1 MRGGRDTAEPSL
13 WTHRGFRLLL
23 AGVTVST
30 FGDWLLAIVFGMW
43 VKDLTG
49 SNALAASM
57 IFAGTLPAFA
67 APLTGLVADRFPR
80 RTVLVSAGLGS
91 AAMLGPLFAVH
102 DRGDLWILYLVAV
115 CGGLADGVIS
125 AAVNGLSR
133 SMVPEESLGRA
144 NGMLAT
150 VRQTM
155 QLAGP
160 AAGALL
166 YAASGARTVIVLDA
180 ATFVVAA
187 LCVAMIPAHGTRRG
201 QERGGTE
208 PKPPA
213 PGVPDEPEAEDESL
227 ASEAAAGI
235 RHMAGV
241 PVLRRLLFTG
251 FVFGLTIGFAE
262 AVVFAVVEGIGRPA
276 SYVGFLTS
284 AEGIGSVAA
293 GALVTALS
301 SRVGD
306 FRKITTGLCCFSAGL
321 LLQTG
326 GGLPFV
332 VAGAVLAG
340 AGAPPLVVGIT
351 TAAQRRTPDALTG
364 RISGALNF
372 AVNVPFAVSIG
383 LGAILVGLMPYRILL
398 LSMSAGLA
406 LVALYSKVAL
416 CESGHSGRTAADDV
430 DLVHDR

>member
-1 MRGGRDTAEPSL
+1 MTTPTAR
-13 WTHRGFRLLL
+13 HRGFFLLL
-23 AGVTVST
+23 AGVAVSG

-49 SNALAASM
+49 SNGLAASM

-80 RTVLVSAGLGS
+80 RTVFVSAALGS
-91 AAMLGPLFAVH
+91 AVLLGPLFAVH

-115 CGGLADGVIS
+115 CGGLGAGVIS

-187 LCVAMIPAHGTRRG
+187 LCVALIPV
-201 QERGGTE
+201 RGGGTGSGF
-208 PKPPA
+208 PVPDA
-213 PGVPDEPEAEDESL
+213 PGKPEAGGGSFG
-227 ASEAAAGI
+227 SEAAAGI

-251 FVFGLTIGFAE
+251 FVFGLTIGFSE

-276 SYVGFLTS
+276 SYIGFLTS

-293 GALVTALS
+293 GALVTALN
-301 SRVGD
+301 SRIGD

-351 TAAQRRTPDALTG
+351 TAAQRRTPNALTG

-383 LGAILVGLMPYRILL
+383 FGAILVGLVPYRILL
-398 LSMSAGLA
+398 LCMSAGLA
-406 LVALYSKVAL
+406 LVALYSRVAL